1 MQPGYLH
8 TWLTCPIACIPNLHV
23 FAHPHPQHRPPPT
36 DVLAEDL
43 TADSEFQRFAQAAQ
57 QGNLV
62 PLYERVMSD
71 QLTPVLAY
79 RCLVREDD
87 RDAPSFLFESVVN
100 GDQQG
105 RYSFVGAQPS
115 LEVVATKGQVVVL
128 DHEAG
133 TRTETQAR
141 GWCLGAGGGAE
152 GCWA

>member
-1 MQPGYLH
+1 M
-8 TWLTCPIACIPNLHV
+8 
-23 FAHPHPQHRPPPT
+23 
-36 DVLAEDL
+36 
-43 TADSEFQRFAQAAQ
+43 
-57 QGNLV
+57 

-133 TRTETQAR
+133 TRTETQVSMI
-141 GWCLGAGGGAE
+141 GWLCVCGGGVDVG
-152 GCWA
+152 GCTWVVVLLLFSCMYSLCIHTMCVYISCTSTFPPAHYTKIKNKNNNHGPTHRRQTPSKSL